1 MALNQQA
8 AGFLKQKLLPFFKKK
23 STIGSCLFLF
33 IFCLPSVG
41 IFHARSCREEWNVG
55 KNDFQVLAQ

>member
-1 MALNQQA
+1 MALKLTSRW
-8 AGFLKQKLLPFFKKK
+8 FLKTEIITIKKK
-23 STIGSCLFLF
+23 NSTFRSCLFLF

-41 IFHARSCREEWNVG
+41 IFHARGCREEWNVG